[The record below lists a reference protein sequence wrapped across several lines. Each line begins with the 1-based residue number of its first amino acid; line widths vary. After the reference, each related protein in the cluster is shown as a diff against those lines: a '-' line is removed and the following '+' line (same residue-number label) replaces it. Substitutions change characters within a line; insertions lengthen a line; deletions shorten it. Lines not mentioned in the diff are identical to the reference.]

1 MMVDVD
7 PYHLPHR
14 KPIGLGGA
22 YPAIQPLTK
31 IVPDSQFTTSQSM
44 GTKSNHSHSRTVSS
58 SIFPFPQNVST
69 SATYQQ
75 TVNTNRRTPS
85 NATNSSSNTMSNTL
99 VPIRTSSSVSLTLH
113 RSTSSRSGAS
123 ITSSSYVAS
132 MRKQK
137 ATVWCDRAQHEDP
150 RIVAKQKAEKQ
161 RAAAE
166 VHGGNTQGRTS
177 LSGSMGNGSLGVR
190 SKIRHHG
197 APKAVGYTSQNLV
210 GGGVPMRL
218 SASEVGEDDYDD
230 TDSNSQTYNQRTNSG
245 RSSLASG
252 NRLAPYNQRSSG
264 RFSTGSTPPS
274 GQGSSPAE
282 DLNETPVP
290 ADFRTHQRQPSDKA
304 DYFQMPASGSGGS
317 GSSSERES
325 SFGNVG
331 DLKAPSVALNLPMEG
346 EGIRKNDELM
356 RRGSVDER
364 ATTMRGAVRLFV
376 ANPDL
381 DN

>member
-1 MMVDVD
+1 M
-7 PYHLPHR
+7 
-14 KPIGLGGA
+14 
-22 YPAIQPLTK
+22 QPLTK
-31 IVPDSQFTTSQSM
+31 IVPDTQFTGSQSIAM
-44 GTKSNHSHSRTVSS
+44 KSNHSHSRTVSS
-58 SIFPFPQNVST
+58 SIFPFPQNT
-69 SATYQQ
+69 SPSSSYQQ
-75 TVNTNRRTPS
+75 TVSMNRRTPS
-85 NATNSSSNTMSNTL
+85 NATTSSSNTLSNTL
-99 VPIRTSSSVSLTLH
+99 VPVRTSSSVSLTLR
-113 RSTSSRSGAS
+113 RSTSSRSGVS
-123 ITSSSYVAS
+123 ITTSSYVAS

-150 RIVAKQKAEKQ
+150 SIVAQQKRAKQ
-161 RAAAE
+161 RATME
-166 VHGGNTQGRTS
+166 VIGGNIQGRSS
-177 LSGSMGNGSLGVR
+177 LSGSMGSGSLGVR

-230 TDSNSQTYNQRTNSG
+230 TDSHSQRDLYNQRNNSG
-245 RSSLASG
+245 RSSLASN
-252 NRLAPYNQRSSG
+252 NRLTPYNPRSSG

-282 DLNETPVP
+282 NSSDPNDTPVP
-290 ADFRTHQRQPSDKA
+290 ADFRTHQRRPSDKA
-304 DYFQMPASGSGGS
+304 DYFQLAAGGS
-317 GSSSERES
+317 AGSSGSSERES

-331 DLKAPSVALNLPMEG
+331 DMKAPPVALNLPKEG
-346 EGIRKNDELM
+346 ESGKKSDDLM

-364 ATTMRGAVRLFV
+364 ASTMRGAVRLFV